1 MISYPLLYDP
11 TETAFTT
18 NGYGALSDCVSCFV
32 TEERNGAFEMQ
43 MEYPLNGIHY
53 NEIQQRSIIM
63 VKPNPTDSAQPFR
76 VYRITKP
83 FGGLVTIY
91 AQHISY
97 DLSGVPVAPFIA
109 YNLASAIS
117 QMESNSIAQNDFTM
131 VTDKAVN
138 ADMEFHVPTSYR
150 ALMGGI
156 EGSILDVYGGE
167 YHYDRFTIELLNSRG
182 SNTGVTLL
190 YGKNITSLEQDESCS
205 KCYTG
210 VLPYW
215 YSEDDGLVQGSI
227 VPCAGTY
234 EYINLLTLDCSA
246 DFETMPT
253 EGDLEAFAASY
264 ITANDIGIPVI
275 SLSVGY
281 AQDSVLCESVALCDT
296 ITVKFPKLGVNAY
309 AKVVRTTYNALTGV
323 FESVDL
329 GNLRTSIAKTIA
341 DQSAQLEGTANQLYI
356 ETRRLIHDW
365 KVTEEEFNSSI
376 AELNENLTTQ
386 INQTAYNITQ
396 SVSSLESSLT
406 NVMDSVSALWV
417 FARTSPIDDNGNF
430 ESLSKYIRFNN
441 GDIVLGTSNSD
452 MKLRISNNEIVFFV
466 GEDFDPSARVYARFT
481 PDELMDAVVKAL
493 SSVYVGDDSGTH
505 NFKQSKTVYTDNGL
519 GEFTLARV

>member
-1 MISYPLLYDP
+1 MISYPLLYEP
-11 TETAFTT
+11 TETQFTN
-18 NGYGALSDCVSCFV
+18 NGIGALSDCVSCFV

-53 NEIQQRSIIM
+53 EDIKQRSIIM
-63 VKPNPTDSAQPFR
+63 VKPNPSDQAQPFR

-83 FGGLVTIY
+83 LGGMVTIY

-97 DLSGVPVAPFIA
+97 DLSGVPVSPFIA

-117 QMESNSIAQNDFTM
+117 QMASNSLANNDFTM
-131 VTDKAVN
+131 TTDKSVN
-138 ADMEFHVPTSYR
+138 ADMAFNVPTSYR

-156 EGSILDVYGGE
+156 EGSLLDVYGGE

-182 SNTGVTLL
+182 ANTGVTLL
-190 YGKNITSLEQDESCS
+190 YGKNITSLEQDESCAT
-205 KCYTG
+205 CYTG

-215 YSEDDGLVQGSI
+215 YSEDEGLVQGSI
-227 VPCAGTY
+227 VACSGTY
-234 EYINLLTLDCSA
+234 DYINVLSLDCSG
-246 DFETMPT
+246 DFDAMPT
-253 EGDLEAFAASY
+253 QADLESFAASY
-264 ITANDIGIPVI
+264 ISANDVGIPTI

-296 ITVKFPKLGVNAY
+296 ITVQFPKLGVNAY

-323 FESVDL
+323 FESVEL
-329 GNLRTSIAKTIA
+329 GNMRTSIAKTIA
-341 DQSAQLEGTANQLYI
+341 DQSAQLEGTANQLLI

-365 KVTEEEFNSSI
+365 KVTEEEFNSAI
-376 AELNENLTTQ
+376 TELNDSLTTQ

-396 SVSSLESSLT
+396 SVTSMNASLT
-406 NVMDSVSALWV
+406 NVMNDVSDLWV
-417 FARTSPIDDNGNF
+417 FAKKSPINDNGQY
-430 ESLSKYIRFNN
+430 ESISKYIRFQN
-441 GDIVLGTSNSD
+441 GDIVLGTSKSD

-466 GEDFDPSARVYARFT
+466 GEDFDPDARVYARFT

-493 SSVYVGDDSGTH
+493 SSVYVGDDTGTQ
-505 NFKQSKTVYTDNGL
+505 NFKQSKTVYPLNGL
-519 GEFTLARV
+519 GEFTIARV